1 MKKFIVLGSGTAGL
15 IAAGMIKRYWGD
27 KVQVSLYYDASRKN
41 IAVGE
46 STTPIVHLFLNAM
59 GLTTADLIRDLNVT
73 VKLGINFKDWIPGTE
88 YFHGFQEVA
97 FYGEPDNSTAIY
109 SIPNDCYDGG
119 LLYNEATTTLPQ
131 KQFEYIHALHI
142 DTQDFSNYMFEKLSD
157 EIDFI
162 DDVAEKI
169 NVKDNKIESIDFKN
183 TGNVSA
189 DFYIDCSGFSSLLI
203 KNLEPKWVDILEYL
217 PIDRAIPQQ
226 VPYDFE
232 EVPSYTLAE
241 ATDNGWIWQIPIGN
255 RYGTGYLYSSKFTT
269 DEEAREKYN
278 AWLLER
284 FGVELKT
291 DRIIH
296 YKPGYYDQAWVGNCL
311 SVGLSS
317 GFVEPLESTGIHI
330 IVKQLHDFI
339 ELNSNLTFLEHNRKR
354 FNENNLKT
362 YETIVDFICL
372 HYNTNRTD
380 SDFWRYMTENKK
392 KWVKDFDEKCR
403 NEFLDR
409 FGLGD
414 NPSNFFWPLDSFI
427 QVANGLQMFDKESI
441 NQYLNSKHNK
451 DQILD
456 MVKENFSYNKLK
468 KSEHLK
474 ISHKKVINY
483 LRTNYHDA

>member
-15 IAAGMIKRYWGD
+15 IAAGMIKSYWGD
-27 KVQVSLYYDASRKN
+27 KVQVTLYYDATRKN

-46 STTPIVHLFLNAM
+46 STTPIIHEFLNAV
-59 GLTTADLIRDLNVT
+59 GLTTEDLIRDLNVT
-73 VKLGINFKDWIPGTE
+73 IKLGINFKDWIPNTE
-88 YFHGFQEVA
+88 YFHGFQEVD
-97 FYGEPDNSTAIY
+97 FWGECDHSSAVY

-131 KQFEYIHALHI
+131 EHFQYAHALHI
-142 DTQDFSNYMFEKLSD
+142 DTQDFSNYMFEKLSN
-157 EIDFI
+157 EIQFV

-169 NVKDNKIESIDFKN
+169 NIKDNKIESIDFKKS
-183 TGNVSA
+183 GNVEA

-203 KNLEPKWVDILEYL
+203 KNLGAKWNDITEYL

-226 VPYDFE
+226 VPYNFD

-278 AWLLER
+278 AWLLEK

-311 SVGLSS
+311 AVGLSS

-330 IVKQLHDFI
+330 IVKQVYDFI
-339 ELNSNLTFLEHNRKR
+339 ALNSSLKCLEHNRKR
-354 FNENNLKT
+354 FNERNLKT
-362 YETIVDFICL
+362 YETIIDFICL

-380 SDFWRYMTENKK
+380 SDFWKYMTNNKK
-392 KWVKDFDEKCR
+392 EWVKDIDEKCR
-403 NEFLDR
+403 NEFLDSLS
-409 FGLGD
+409 LGD
-414 NPSNFFWPLDSFI
+414 NSFKFFWPLDSFI
-427 QVANGLQMFDKESI
+427 QVANGLQMFNKEAI
-441 NQYLNSKHNK
+441 NEYLSLKRDRN
-451 DQILD
+451 QILE
-456 MVKENFSYNKLK
+456 MARENHSYNQLK
-468 KSEHLK
+468 KSESK
-474 ISHKKVINY
+474 KVSHKEIIDSIHK
-483 LRTNYHDA
+483 